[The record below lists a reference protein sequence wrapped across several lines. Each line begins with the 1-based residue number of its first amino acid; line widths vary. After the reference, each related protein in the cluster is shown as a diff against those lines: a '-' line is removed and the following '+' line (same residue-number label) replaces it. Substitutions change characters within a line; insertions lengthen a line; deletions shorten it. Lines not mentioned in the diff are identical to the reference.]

1 MEGIEIDEVKL
12 VNGWNA
18 LDEFWG
24 TSWVNEHLLKLMN
37 CTWMDG
43 GGLWIRYMLG
53 KWRELN

>member
-24 TSWVNEHLLKLMN
+24 TSWVNEHLFEIDELHLDG
-37 CTWMDG
+37 WRWIMDQVHIG
-43 GGLWIRYMLG
+43 
-53 KWRELN
+53 